1 LDVYLNSIFIRL
13 VMITDLTYLNN
24 MSGGSPEIVKEMIG
38 IFIEQANE
46 YVRDMQLH
54 LDNKDYLALGKLAH
68 KAKSSISIM
77 GMTDLAAD
85 MKTLELLTKDNNEVE
100 TYPAFVEKFIVQT
113 NEAMIEL
120 KDIASKL

>member
-1 LDVYLNSIFIRL
+1 
-13 VMITDLTYLNN
+13 MITDLTYLNN

-46 YVRDMQLH
+46 YVRDMRVH

-77 GMTDLAAD
+77 GMTELATD
-85 MKTLELLTKDNNEVE
+85 MKTLELLTKEDKDVE
-100 TYPAFVEKFIVQT
+100 TYPGYVEKFITQT
-113 NEAMIEL
+113 KVAMDEL
-120 KDIASKL
+120 KEIASKL

>member
-1 LDVYLNSIFIRL
+1 LDVYLKSIFIRL

-46 YVRDMQLH
+46 YVRDMQAH

-85 MKTLELLTKDNNEVE
+85 MKTLELLTKENEEIE
-100 TYPAFVEKFIVQT
+100 TYPSFVEKFITQT
-113 NEAMIEL
+113 KAAMAEL
-120 KDIASKL
+120 KDTASKL

>member
-1 LDVYLNSIFIRL
+1 
-13 VMITDLTYLNN
+13 MITDLTYLNN

-46 YVRDMQLH
+46 YLQDMPKYLEE
-54 LDNKDYLALGKLAH
+54 KDYSSLGKLAH

-85 MKTLELLTKDNNEVE
+85 LKTLELLAKESTDIES
-100 TYPAFVEKFIVQT
+100 YPAFVEKFIFQT
-113 NEAMIEL
+113 KSAIAEL
-120 KDIASKL
+120 SDIASKL

>member
-1 LDVYLNSIFIRL
+1 
-13 VMITDLTYLNN
+13 MITDLTYLNN

-46 YVRDMQLH
+46 YMKDMQVF
-54 LDNKDYLALGKLAH
+54 LDEKNYLALGKLAH

-85 MKTLELLTKDNNEVE
+85 MKTLELLTKDNAEE
-100 TYPAFVEKFIVQT
+100 ESYPGFVEKFISLT
-113 NEAMIEL
+113 KTAIEELNET
-120 KDIASKL
+120 ASKL